1 MKIKNY
7 EKPEIEEIELQLEAS
22 FLVSGSGGKD
32 EGEIGGEVDPTP
44 GTGDIWD

>member
-22 FLVSGSGGKD
+22 FLVSGSGPD
-32 EGEIGGEVDPTP
+32 EGEIGGEVDPDNP
-44 GTGDIWD
+44 GTGGIWD

>member
-22 FLVSGSGGKD
+22 FLVQGSGKD
-32 EGEIGGEVDPTP
+32 EGDYGGEIDPTP
-44 GTGDIWD
+44 DNGDIWD